1 MKNYENI
8 EKAILE
14 LKAGKMVILTDHHT
28 REDEGDFVLAAQF
41 ATSKKINLMASWGR
55 GLICAPLEK
64 SKAQELNLPLMVQEN
79 DSNHETAFTISIDA
93 KNNISTGISAHD
105 RAYTLKLLAAEKCDQ
120 ADFVKPGHIFPL
132 IAKGGGVEERPGH
145 TEATVDLLK
154 LAGLTPVGVI
164 CEIMNEEGEMARGEE
179 LKELSRKFEMP
190 LISIEELLEYKK
202 FLRAPADQPEAKL
215 INLKEFQS

>member
-1 MKNYENI
+1 MQNFENI
-8 EKAILE
+8 EKALLN

-41 ATSKKINLMASWGR
+41 ATSQKINLMARWGR

-64 SKAQELNLPLMVQEN
+64 NKAEELNLPLMVQEN
-79 DSNHETAFTISIDA
+79 KSNHETAFTISIDA

-105 RAYTLKLLAAEKCDQ
+105 RAYTLKLLAEDKVQ
-120 ADFVKPGHIFPL
+120 EQDFVKPGHIFPL
-132 IAKGGGVEERPGH
+132 IAKSGGVEERPGH

-179 LKELSRKFEMP
+179 LKQLSNQFDMS
-190 LISIEELLEYKK
+190 LISIEELIEYKK
-202 FLRAPADQPEAKL
+202 FLRSLGEDDDAEL
-215 INLKEFQS
+215 INLKEFRS